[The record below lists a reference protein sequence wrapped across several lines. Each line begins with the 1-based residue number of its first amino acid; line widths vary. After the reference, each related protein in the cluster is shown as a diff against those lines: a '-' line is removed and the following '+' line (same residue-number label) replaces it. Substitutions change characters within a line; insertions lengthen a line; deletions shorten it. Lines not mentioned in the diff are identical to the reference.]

1 MRSTFPI
8 EEASMARSLS
18 SPFSETIE
26 SFVRAR
32 HDLRAWTLRTY
43 EKSLRRLACQTLAH
57 FTAELVDAHI
67 ARKLVEHKRY
77 TAHHDA
83 VAAKQ
88 LGKWLVSSRILTEDP
103 VATVHVP
110 KQPKKGRPPFTVDE
124 VRLIRAAAKDS
135 PQSERDELVVV
146 IALACGLRLDELRRI
161 QWPAD
166 VDLREQMLWVREGK
180 TDAAER
186 AVVLDPQVCALIDAY
201 VKDWRP
207 SQQPGPLFLNAHGDP
222 FSYDGFAQVFRRIR
236 RRLPAS
242 VDFKAHRCR
251 NTAIV
256 NWWRADVHPWDAQQM
271 AGHKTAQQT
280 REYAKY
286 TKTPAELRKSPAAT
300 AFTRIYGR
308 SA

>member
-1 MRSTFPI
+1 
-8 EEASMARSLS
+8 MARSLS
-18 SPFSETIE
+18 SPFRETIE

-32 HDLRAWTLRTY
+32 HDLKPWTLKTY
-43 EKSLRRLACQTLAH
+43 GKSLRRLACPTLAD
-57 FTAELVDAHI
+57 FTADLVDAHI
-67 ARKLVEHKRY
+67 ARKLSEHKRY

-88 LGKWLVSSRILTEDP
+88 LGQWLVTARILSEDP

-110 KQPKKGRPPFTVDE
+110 KQPKKGRPPFTDDQ

-135 PQSERDELVVV
+135 PQSERDELAVV

-161 QWPAD
+161 QWPD
-166 VDLREQMLWVREGK
+166 DLDLREQVLYVREGK
-180 TDAAER
+180 TEAAER
-186 AVVLDPQVCALIDAY
+186 AVVLDPQVCSLIDAY

-207 SQQPGPLFLNAHGDP
+207 SQAAGALFLNQHGDA

-236 RRLPAS
+236 KRLPAS

-300 AFTRIYGR
+300 AFSRIYGK
-308 SA
+308 AG